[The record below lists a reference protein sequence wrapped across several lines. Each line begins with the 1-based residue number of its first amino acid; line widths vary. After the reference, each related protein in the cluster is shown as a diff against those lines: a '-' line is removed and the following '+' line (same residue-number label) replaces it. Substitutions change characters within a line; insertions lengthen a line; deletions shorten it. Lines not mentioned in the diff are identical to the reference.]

1 MKQNMRNLVV
11 LASATLLGA
20 CAVGGDYKRPPLSTP
35 ESFRGAPLVSGKSLA
50 DMAWWEIYQDP
61 ALNTLLRAALE
72 NNYDVRIALTR
83 IDEFRAVAGIA
94 GYGSIPTLNATG
106 GATRSRITT
115 VGPTPL
121 PSTVLPVRT
130 TLSGEISASYE
141 IDFWQRI
148 ASINAAARADLLA
161 SEFASDTTRISVLSN
176 VATTYFALRALD
188 QQTAIAQKTVGL
200 REDFLKLTRAQFE
213 RGVVPAL
220 DVNRAEASVASARLL
235 LTDLNAQIVQ
245 AENLLQILTGAMP
258 GPVTRAAAA
267 VEGLAPIPDVPVGVP
282 STLLERRPD
291 VRQAENTL
299 VGANARLKVVKASL
313 FPSISLTGA
322 LGSQSREFGNLFT
335 GPAQTW
341 SFGLGLLQPILDANR
356 NRYQVDI
363 FSAREE
369 QVILGYQRTVA
380 QAFREVGDALA
391 ARAGYGEALGLQ
403 NQQVAAL
410 RAARELVAKRYAAGY
425 SSYFE
430 VIDADRVL
438 LEAELARVQV
448 LRNTNTALVQL
459 YKALGGGWQLAPG
472 G

>member
-1 MKQNMRNLVV
+1 MPSAHLTAWPSGTVTLRVMRHPNT
-11 LASATLLGA
+11 APNTSAITS
-20 CAVGGDYKRPPLSTP
+20 RPP
-35 ESFRGAPLVSGKSLA
+35 
-50 DMAWWEIYQDP
+50 
-61 ALNTLLRAALE
+61 
-72 NNYDVRIALTR
+72 
-83 IDEFRAVAGIA
+83 
-94 GYGSIPTLNATG
+94 
-106 GATRSRITT
+106 
-115 VGPTPL
+115 
-121 PSTVLPVRT
+121 
-130 TLSGEISASYE
+130 
-141 IDFWQRI
+141 
-148 ASINAAARADLLA
+148 INAAARADLLA

-188 QQTAIAQKTVGL
+188 QQRLIAQKTVGL
-200 REDFLKLTRAQFE
+200 REDFLKLIRAQFE
-213 RGVVPAL
+213 RGVVAAL
-220 DVNRAEASVASARLL
+220 DVNRAEASVAIARLL

-258 GPVTRAAAA
+258 GPVARTAAD

-291 VRQAENTL
+291 VRQAENVL
-299 VGANARLKVVKASL
+299 VGANARLKAVKASL

-341 SFGLGLLQPILDANR
+341 SFGLGLLQPILDVNR

-363 FSAREE
+363 FSAREQ
-369 QVILGYQRTVA
+369 QVILGYQQTVA

-438 LEAELARVQV
+438 LDAELARVQV
-448 LRNTNTALVQL
+448 LRNTNTSLVQL
-459 YKALGGGWQLAPG
+459 YKALGGGWQLAAG